1 VGDVDALD
9 LIVLGRQLTKIGEE
23 AMRGSKAE
31 SLPTGPTLVLRDVL
45 AHPDSSITEVTAR
58 TGLPQS
64 YASESVARLRE
75 LGVVETVSDPSDG
88 RRTLVRVSGR
98 HLRNVARMGA
108 VSVDVALAVAVGE
121 TDPGAI
127 GTLLVSLDALAERLR
142 PAEPGP
148 FRQQMQMEEQCTA
161 ES

>member
-1 VGDVDALD
+1 MYRGEVDALD

-75 LGVVETVSDPSDG
+75 LGVVETASDPSDG

-98 HLRNVARMGA
+98 HLRKVAKKGA
-108 VSVDVALAVAVGE
+108 VSVDLALAAALGE
-121 TDPGAI
+121 ADPGGI
-127 GTLLVSLDALAERLR
+127 RMLLSSLEALAERLR

-148 FRQQMQMEEQCTA
+148 FRQQMEERCTA